1 LIVVTGSESFIG
13 KKLISSLL
21 EKNEKVIG
29 FDLVEKSQNY
39 NFVKIDIRSKN
50 LEDHIPENIDVLIHL
65 ASLSSDPL
73 CKGKSYETF
82 DINVMGTLNLIRAAI
97 KKNVKQFIFASTEWV
112 YEGFSE
118 NEEKDENSIIDI
130 TQHKSEYA
138 LSKLVSE
145 INLKQEFD
153 NGLSNVTILRFGIIY
168 GPREKNW
175 AAVESIAS
183 MVKNNTEVTVGSLKT
198 GRRFVHVFDIVEGII
213 LSIGKSGFN
222 IINLTGNTIITLND
236 IIKTTEKLF
245 NKSIT
250 IVEKNPTNISLRNP
264 SNQKAK
270 KLLNWNPKI
279 NLEDGLKS
287 IKSFI

>member
-1 LIVVTGSESFIG
+1 MIVVTGSESFIG

>member
-1 LIVVTGSESFIG
+1 MIVVTGSESFIG

-21 EKNEKVIG
+21 EKSEKIVG
-29 FDLVEKSQNY
+29 FDLVDKSQNY
-39 NFVKIDIRSKN
+39 DFIKIDIRSQN
-50 LEDHIPENIDVLIHL
+50 LEQNIPENADVLIHL

-82 DINVMGTLNLIRAAI
+82 DVNVLGTLNLIRAAI

-112 YEGFSE
+112 YEGFTG
-118 NEEKDENSIIDI
+118 NEEKNEDSLIDI

-145 INLKQEFD
+145 MNLKQEFD

-175 AAVESIAS
+175 AAVESIANT
-183 MVKNNTEVTVGSLKT
+183 VKHNDEVTVGSLKT
-198 GRRFVHVFDIVEGII
+198 GRRFVHLNDIVQGII
-213 LSIGKSGFN
+213 LSIGISGFN
-222 IINLTGNTIITLND
+222 IINLTGDEIITLED
-236 IIKTTEKLF
+236 IIKTSEKLY

-250 IVEKNPTNISLRNP
+250 ITEKNSTNISLRNP

-270 KLLNWNPKI
+270 KILKWKPEI
-279 NLEDGLKS
+279 NLEKGLRS
-287 IKSFI
+287 IDSFI

>member
-1 LIVVTGSESFIG
+1 MIVVTGSESFIG

-21 EKNEKVIG
+21 EKSEKIVG
-29 FDLVEKSQNY
+29 FDLVDKSQNY
-39 NFVKIDIRSKN
+39 DFIKIDIRSQN
-50 LEDHIPENIDVLIHL
+50 LEQNIPENADVLIHL

-82 DINVMGTLNLIRAAI
+82 DVNVLGTLNLIRAAI

-112 YEGFSE
+112 YEGFTG
-118 NEEKDENSIIDI
+118 NEEKNEDSLIDI

-145 INLKQEFD
+145 MNLKQEFD

-175 AAVESIAS
+175 AAVESIANT
-183 MVKNNTEVTVGSLKT
+183 VKHNDEVTVGSLKT
-198 GRRFVHVFDIVEGII
+198 GRRFVHLNDIVQGII
-213 LSIGKSGFN
+213 LSIGISGFN
-222 IINLTGNTIITLND
+222 IINLTGDAIITLED
-236 IIKTTEKLF
+236 IIKTSEKLY

-250 IVEKNPTNISLRNP
+250 ITEKNSTNISLRNP

-270 KLLNWNPKI
+270 KILKWKPEI
-279 NLEDGLKS
+279 NLEKGLRS
-287 IKSFI
+287 IDSFI

>member
-1 LIVVTGSESFIG
+1 MIVVTGSESFIG

-21 EKNEKVIG
+21 EKNEKIVG
-29 FDLVEKSQNY
+29 FDLVDKSQNY
-39 NFVKIDIRSKN
+39 DFIKIDIRSQN
-50 LEDHIPENIDVLIHL
+50 LEQKIPENTDVLIHL

-73 CKGKSYETF
+73 CKGKSDETF
-82 DINVMGTLNLIRAAI
+82 DVNVLGTLNLIRAAI

-112 YEGFSE
+112 YEGFTG
-118 NEEKDENSIIDI
+118 NEEKNEDSLIDI

-145 INLKQEFD
+145 MNLKQEFD

-175 AAVESIAS
+175 AAVESIANT
-183 MVKNNTEVTVGSLKT
+183 VKHNDEVTVGSLKT
-198 GRRFVHVFDIVEGII
+198 GRRFVHLNDIVQGII
-213 LSIGKSGFN
+213 LSIGISGFN
-222 IINLTGNTIITLND
+222 IINLTGDQIITLED
-236 IIKTTEKLF
+236 IIKTYEKLY

-250 IVEKNPTNISLRNP
+250 ITEKNSTNISLRNP

-270 KLLNWNPKI
+270 KILKWNPEI
-279 NLEDGLKS
+279 NLEKGLRS
-287 IKSFI
+287 IDSFI

>member
-287 IKSFI
+287 IESFI

>member
-1 LIVVTGSESFIG
+1 MIVITGSESFIG

-21 EKNEKVIG
+21 EKNEKIVG
-29 FDLVEKSQNY
+29 FDLVDKSQNY
-39 NFVKIDIRSKN
+39 DFIKIDIRSQN
-50 LEDHIPENIDVLIHL
+50 LEQKIPENTDVLIHL

-82 DINVMGTLNLIRAAI
+82 DVNVLGTLNLIRAAI

-112 YEGFSE
+112 YEGFTG
-118 NEEKDENSIIDI
+118 NEEKNEDSLIDI

-145 INLKQEFD
+145 MNLKQEFD

-175 AAVESIAS
+175 AAVESIANT
-183 MVKNNTEVTVGSLKT
+183 VKHNDEVIVGSLKT
-198 GRRFVHVFDIVEGII
+198 GRRFVHLNDIVQGII
-213 LSIGKSGFN
+213 LSIGISGFN
-222 IINLTGNTIITLND
+222 IINLTGDEIITLED
-236 IIKTTEKLF
+236 IIKTSEKLY

-250 IVEKNPTNISLRNP
+250 ITEKNSTNISLRNP

-270 KLLNWNPKI
+270 KILKWNPEI
-279 NLEDGLKS
+279 NLEKGLRS
-287 IKSFI
+287 IDSFI

>member
-1 LIVVTGSESFIG
+1 MIVVTGSESFIG

-213 LSIGKSGFN
+213 LSIGQSGFN

>member
-1 LIVVTGSESFIG
+1 MIVVTGSESFIG

-21 EKNEKVIG
+21 EKSEKIVG
-29 FDLVEKSQNY
+29 FDLVDKSQNY
-39 NFVKIDIRSKN
+39 DFIKIDIRSQN
-50 LEDHIPENIDVLIHL
+50 LEQKIPENADVLIHL

-82 DINVMGTLNLIRAAI
+82 DVNVLGTLNLIRAAI

-112 YEGFSE
+112 YEGFTG
-118 NEEKDENSIIDI
+118 NEEKNEDSLIDI

-145 INLKQEFD
+145 MNLKQEFD

-175 AAVESIAS
+175 AAVESIANT
-183 MVKNNTEVTVGSLKT
+183 VKHNDEVTVGSLKT
-198 GRRFVHVFDIVEGII
+198 GRRFVHLNDIVQGII
-213 LSIGKSGFN
+213 LSIGISGFN
-222 IINLTGNTIITLND
+222 IINLTGDEIITLED
-236 IIKTTEKLF
+236 IIKTSEKLY

-250 IVEKNPTNISLRNP
+250 ITEKNSTNISLRNP

-270 KLLNWNPKI
+270 KILKWKPEI
-279 NLEDGLKS
+279 NLEKGLRS
-287 IKSFI
+287 IDSFI

>member
-1 LIVVTGSESFIG
+1 MIVVTGSESFIG

-168 GPREKNW
+168 GQKEKNW

-213 LSIGKSGFN
+213 LSIGQSGFN

>member
-1 LIVVTGSESFIG
+1 MIVVTGSESFIG

-82 DINVMGTLNLIRAAI
+82 DINVMGTLNLIHAAI

>member
-1 LIVVTGSESFIG
+1 MIVVTGSESFIG

-21 EKNEKVIG
+21 ENNEKVIG

-39 NFVKIDIRSKN
+39 NFVKIDIRSEN
-50 LEDHIPENIDVLIHL
+50 LEDHIPENTDVLIHL

-82 DINVMGTLNLIRAAI
+82 DINVMGTLNLINAAI

-183 MVKNNTEVTVGSLKT
+183 MVKNNDEVSVGSLKT

-213 LSIGKSGFN
+213 LSIGKNGFN
-222 IINLTGNTIITLND
+222 IINLTGDKIITLND

-250 IVEKNPTNISLRNP
+250 IIEKNPTNISLRNP

-279 NLEDGLKS
+279 NLEDGLNS
-287 IKSFI
+287 IESFI